1 MAASAH
7 QLNLSIPGD
16 VGLGAVSLNRA
27 TIARAVVVAQD
38 TQRFIVTPAAGVRM
52 TWKPLQDPGTEP
64 ALNNVF

>member
-38 TQRFIVTPAAGVRM
+38 TQRFIVTPAAG
-52 TWKPLQDPGTEP
+52 
-64 ALNNVF
+64 